1 MAEATRSIPM
11 IASTWSFAERCNES
25 AWPALAAGGDP
36 LDAVVEACRVA
47 EEDPS
52 IDSVGFGGLPDAD
65 GAVTVDA
72 CVMRSPGSC
81 GGVCAMRR
89 HLHAAH
95 TARLVMERT
104 PHHLLAGDAADRF
117 ADRHGV
123 EARELVAPAARE
135 AWERWRAEG
144 GDGDASRQVRDRA
157 LRPEDRGPGGG
168 GALFGG
174 HAAGEARWRH
184 HDTIGTIAIGT
195 DGRMAGACST
205 SGVPYK
211 VPGRVGD
218 SPIVGHGLYVDPAA
232 GAATATGTGELISS
246 TCGAFLA
253 VECMRRGASPLDA
266 AHEAVAR
273 IAAARTIEPHHQ
285 AVIVAVAP
293 DGRAAAAA
301 LRKGFLLAVR
311 TAAGARLEPPGA
323 TVRDD

>member
-1 MAEATRSIPM
+1 MPM
-11 IASTWSFAERCNES
+11 IASTWSFSERCNEA
-25 AWPALAAGGDP
+25 AWPGLAAGGDP

-47 EEDPS
+47 EEDPT

-65 GAVTVDA
+65 GDVTVDA
-72 CVMRSPGSC
+72 CVMRSPEEC

-89 HLHAAH
+89 HLHAAQV
-95 TARLVMERT
+95 ARLVMERT
-104 PHHLLAGDAADRF
+104 PHHLIAGDGADRF
-117 ADRHGV
+117 AARHGI
-123 EARELVAPAARE
+123 EARELVAPDARA
-135 AWERWRAEG
+135 AWERWRSAG
-144 GDGDASRQVRDRA
+144 GDDGEASRQAIDRA
-157 LRPEDRGPGGG
+157 LRPEDRGPGSA

-174 HAAGEARWRH
+174 RAAGEARWMH
-184 HDTIGTIAIGT
+184 HDTIGTIAIGA

-218 SPIVGHGLYVDPAA
+218 SPVVGHGLYVDPDA
-232 GAATATGTGELISS
+232 GGATATGTGELIAS

-266 AHEAVAR
+266 AREAVAR
-273 IAAARTIEPHHQ
+273 IAAKRAIAPHHQ

-301 LRKGFLLAVR
+301 LRAGFLMAVR
-311 TAAGARLEPPGA
+311 TPAGPRLEPPGWVA
-323 TVRDD
+323 RDD

>member
-1 MAEATRSIPM
+1 M
-11 IASTWSFAERCNES
+11 
-25 AWPALAAGGDP
+25 
-36 LDAVVEACRVA
+36 DAVVEACRVA

-52 IDSVGFGGLPDAD
+52 IDSVGFGGLPDAEGD
-65 GAVTVDA
+65 VTVDA
-72 CVMRSPGSC
+72 CVMRSPSSC

-89 HLHAAH
+89 HLHAARA
-95 TARLVMERT
+95 ARLVMERT
-104 PHHLLAGDAADRF
+104 PHHLVAGDAADRF
-117 ADRHGV
+117 AALHGI
-123 EARELVAPAARE
+123 EARDLVAPEARA
-135 AWERWRAEG
+135 AWERWRAGG
-144 GDGDASRQVRDRA
+144 GDGDAARQVHDRA
-157 LRPEDRGPGGG
+157 LRPEDRGPGSG

-174 HAAGEARWRH
+174 HAAGESRWRH
-184 HDTIGTIAIGT
+184 HDTIGTIAIGA

-218 SPIVGHGLYVDPAA
+218 SPIVGHGLYVDPVA

-253 VECMRRGASPLDA
+253 VECMRRGATPLEA

-273 IAAARTIEPHHQ
+273 IASARTIEPHHQ

-293 DGRAAAAA
+293 DGRMAAAA

-311 TAAGARLEPPGA
+311 TVAGARLEPPGA

>member
-104 PHHLLAGDAADRF
+104 PHHLIAGDAADRF

-123 EARELVAPAARE
+123 EARELVAPAARG
-135 AWERWRAEG
+135 R
-144 GDGDASRQVRDRA
+144 
-157 LRPEDRGPGGG
+157 LRS
-168 GALFGG
+168 A
-174 HAAGEARWRH
+174 
-184 HDTIGTIAIGT
+184 
-195 DGRMAGACST
+195 T
-205 SGVPYK
+205 S
-211 VPGRVGD
+211 
-218 SPIVGHGLYVDPAA
+218 S
-232 GAATATGTGELISS
+232 ELKY
-246 TCGAFLA
+246 A
-253 VECMRRGASPLDA
+253 ASPLLQQ
-266 AHEAVAR
+266 R
-273 IAAARTIEPHHQ
+273 
-285 AVIVAVAP
+285 
-293 DGRAAAAA
+293 
-301 LRKGFLLAVR
+301 
-311 TAAGARLEPPGA
+311 
-323 TVRDD
+323 